1 MLYPKI
7 EDCIAKAGNNKYA
20 LVSMVSKRAKDLII
34 HNQVQSASGKEK
46 QISYAMREVMDGKL
60 APLYALNQVKQAK

>member
-20 LVSMVSKRAKDLII
+20 LVSMVSKRAKDLMV
-34 HNQVQSASGKEK
+34 HGQAQNASGKEK
-46 QISYAMREVMDGKL
+46 QISHAMREVMDSKL
-60 APLYALNQVKQAK
+60 APLYALNQVKQAQ